1 MYSYLNNK
9 YGLKN
14 LISEYGSA
22 IINGIKKY
30 SKENSEVC
38 LFGKVLRNELEEEE
52 ILIVSKLKNSI
63 SDFLYF
69 FQKKFPFKNKK
80 DIDEMVNK
88 IKSSSLNEE
97 LWMNIISFIYSSNE
111 NDLMSMYFYQL
122 IILQLKIKQ
131 ISLLTYI

>member
-52 ILIVSKLKNSI
+52 ILIISKLKNSI

-69 FQKKFPFKNKK
+69 IIFFYYYPKN
-80 DIDEMVNK
+80 
-88 IKSSSLNEE
+88 
-97 LWMNIISFIYSSNE
+97 
-111 NDLMSMYFYQL
+111 
-122 IILQLKIKQ
+122 
-131 ISLLTYI
+131 

>member
-1 MYSYLNNK
+1 MSSINSNSIDIIKLYQEGFSKYIQDFPIEEDQLYSNHKQKETLEQHMYSYLNNK

-52 ILIVSKLKNSI
+52 ILIISKLKNSI

-69 FQKKFPFKNKK
+69 FFQKKFPFKNKK
-80 DIDEMVNK
+80 
-88 IKSSSLNEE
+88 
-97 LWMNIISFIYSSNE
+97 Y
-111 NDLMSMYFYQL
+111 
-122 IILQLKIKQ
+122 
-131 ISLLTYI
+131 